1 MIKDF
6 QGKRSV
12 VHMVFAFIIGVVL
25 TWLIIA
31 MVKGADWLGKNY
43 KGGAQDDAHWYK
55 DGVCAAELDRFRTM
69 YEMKLLGT
77 KCMSPYNHIDSM
89 TITDSGFHLTIS
101 NSKLNE
107 SMTLSASETG
117 RLQNQMKDVFE
128 QWKDREKEING

>member
-1 MIKDF
+1 MEL
-6 QGKRSV
+6 
-12 VHMVFAFIIGVVL
+12 AFIIGL
-25 TWLIIA
+25 LGTFAIIA
-31 MVKGADWLGKNY
+31 IVKGADWLGKNVN
-43 KGGAQDDAHWYK
+43 GGDQDDSHWYK
-55 DGVCAAELDRFRTM
+55 DGVCAAELSRLRTL
-69 YEMKLLGT
+69 YDMKMLGT
-77 KCMSPYNHIDSM
+77 KCMSPYNHINSM